1 MKQKKEK
8 IVKEPKVKKP
18 GKGRE
23 FLVFIII
30 AFAMVFL
37 TSSFIVEDTY
47 NYASRLSMTPDG
59 VKEVYEASIGKRT
72 FAEENP
78 TTTAQPTATPT
89 PVATPAA
96 TPTPET
102 TPAATPEPTT
112 PTPAATAGQ

>member
-8 IVKEPKVKKP
+8 TLKEPKVKKQ

-37 TSSFIVEDTY
+37 TSSFIVEDAY

-72 FAEENP
+72 FAEENNNP
-78 TTTAQPTATPT
+78 TTTVTPT
-89 PVATPAA
+89 PTPTTTVAP
-96 TPTPET
+96 TPTPE
-102 TPAATPEPTT
+102 ATPEPTT
-112 PTPAATAGQ
+112 PTATPASTAGQ